1 MTYLLNSSIVRWLIL
16 LSMSLLLMTCKREE
30 PLPLYTQSGQNTL
43 GCLINGKSYI
53 PDGGG
58 SWSGIKPVNGGLFAV
73 RDAPYTIGIFIRTYA
88 KDKQRIAIFLNDYKL
103 GPHLLNSTTPT
114 MPASLDPKDYGLY
127 ESGSGETYVTSSK
140 YTGVVTI
147 TKADTVSGIVAG
159 SFSFKA
165 ANSTGQTVSISQ
177 GRFDV
182 NARTQ

>member
-1 MTYLLNSSIVRWLIL
+1 
-16 LSMSLLLMTCKREE
+16 
-30 PLPLYTQSGQNTL
+30 
-43 GCLINGKSYI
+43 
-53 PDGGG
+53 
-58 SWSGIKPVNGGLFAV
+58 
-73 RDAPYTIGIFIRTYA
+73 
-88 KDKQRIAIFLNDYKL
+88 
-103 GPHLLNSTTPT
+103 
-114 MPASLDPKDYGLY
+114 MPASLDPGDYGLY
-127 ESGSGETYVTSSK
+127 ESSGGDAYVTSSK